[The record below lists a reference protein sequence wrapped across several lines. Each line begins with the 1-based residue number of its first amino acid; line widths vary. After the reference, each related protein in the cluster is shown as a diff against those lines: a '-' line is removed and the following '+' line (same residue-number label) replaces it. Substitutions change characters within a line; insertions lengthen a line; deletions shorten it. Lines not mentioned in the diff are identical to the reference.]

1 MKFQNLLFFIAPKTV
16 KQRYAS
22 RNSRLPPSLVEWV
35 REVLGRLILIQIKFL
50 DCLIYFT
57 SARHPRGSCAEILR
71 YNLLRHPRA
80 ERRIS
85 ERSDGRKRLLRSR
98 MTPKGV
104 ERND

>member
-1 MKFQNLLFFIAPKTV
+1 MRVILEG
-16 KQRYAS
+16 
-22 RNSRLPPSLVEWV
+22 SL
-35 REVLGRLILIQIKFL
+35 
-50 DCLIYFT
+50 
-57 SARHPRGSCAEILR
+57 AEILR

-104 ERND
+104 RRNNRSISE